1 VTRRMI
7 DITFNN
13 AIAQARKLE
22 SCADSMVRISGTN
35 LPNVKAQLQAAWE
48 GDCAAAYI
56 DKMEMTAAGIRKTA
70 NRLYEIAATIREVA
84 TIFRNS
90 ELKALEIATNR
101 NY

>member
-1 VTRRMI
+1 MTRKMI

-22 SCADSMVRISGTN
+22 SCADSMVRISNTN

-56 DKMEMTAAGIRKTA
+56 DKMDLTAGNIQKTA
-70 NRLYEIAATIREVA
+70 NRLYEIAGTIREVA
-84 TIFRNS
+84 AIFRNS